1 MISLIVYRLR
11 AIFLS
16 DVTFVDPEI
25 STSKVKFPTF
35 LKNEFSTKTMI
46 LAVGVKILL

>member
-1 MISLIVYRLR
+1 MIFDRLR
-11 AIFLS
+11 AIFQS

-46 LAVGVKILL
+46 LSVVVRISM